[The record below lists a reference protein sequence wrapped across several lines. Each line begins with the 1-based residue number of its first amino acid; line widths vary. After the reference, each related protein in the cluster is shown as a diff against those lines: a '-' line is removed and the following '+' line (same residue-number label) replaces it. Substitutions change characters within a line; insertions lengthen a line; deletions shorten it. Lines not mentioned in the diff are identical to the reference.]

1 MNRIKFFIDVDNVII
16 NSTKAVCEWFEDKYY
31 WTIRSGLT
39 NTPNWKNV
47 KEWDFQDEMPTMT
60 KEDIEDV
67 FSSNKFFKF
76 AEFFP
81 NVKEVI
87 TELINDKRFEV
98 IFCSIGTVKNISNK
112 MKFLEKHFPNATQLM
127 IKNGVIM
134 DKSLVN
140 MSESIFLDDN
150 ISNLRSSNS
159 LVKICFTYDNK
170 LDKSWNS
177 GWRGKCVCNWND
189 LTPDSVEKILYQ
201 DGYGGEKYE

>member
-1 MNRIKFFIDVDNVII
+1 MDKIKFFIDVDNVII

-31 WTIRSGLT
+31 WTIRGGLT

-47 KEWDFQDEMPTMT
+47 KEWNFQDEIPTMT

-67 FSSNKFFKF
+67 FSSDNFFKF

-81 NVKEVI
+81 NAKEVI
-87 TELINDKRFEV
+87 TELINDDRFEV

-112 MKFLEKHFPNATQLM
+112 MKFLEKHFPNATQIM

-140 MSESIFLDDN
+140 MEGAIFIDDN
-150 ISNLRSSNS
+150 IDNLRSSNS

-170 LDKSWNS
+170 LDKEWNS
-177 GWRGKCVCNWND
+177 GWRGKCVCDWND
-189 LTPDSVEKILYQ
+189 LIPDSIEKILYQ
-201 DGYGGEKYE
+201 DGYGGE